1 MAISKLKAEIRKN
14 LKKSFTK
21 QLRQE
26 GYVPGIYYYHQ
37 DEPVAIKLEAKELM
51 AAIRK
56 NAHIF
61 DVDIDGKVYKTMIK
75 EVQWHPVSDKPIHV
89 DFFGVNEK
97 EPVELRIKVDTVGT
111 PIGVKEQGGLVSQ
124 SMWHIDVRCLIT
136 NIPDKITIDISELA
150 MGDSIAIKDL
160 DMGDIEFVDSPER
173 SIVSVIAPKGLITLE
188 EEEEGIEGEELEE
201 GEELAEG
208 EEGEAAEGEETKE

>member
-21 QLRQE
+21 QLRKD
-26 GYVPGIYYYHQ
+26 GYVPGVYYYHQ
-37 DEPVAIKLEAKELM
+37 EEPIAIKIEQKELM

-56 NAHIF
+56 NSHIF
-61 DVDIDGKVYKTMIK
+61 DVDVDGKVYKTMIK
-75 EVQWHPVSDKPIHV
+75 EVQWHPVSDEPIHV

-97 EPVELRIKVDTVGT
+97 EPVELRIKVETVGT

-136 NIPDKITIDISELA
+136 NIPNKITIDISDLA

-160 DMGDIEFVDSPER
+160 DMDEIEFVDSPER

-188 EEEEGIEGEELEE
+188 EEEEALEGEEIEGEE
-201 GEELAEG
+201 GV
-208 EEGEAAEGEETKE
+208 EGEETEGEEKEE